1 MRMAE
6 IGNGNID
13 PEYNRKML
21 GSARPKF
28 LPSTGLSY
36 SSDSAD
42 TESIQVFYGYS
53 QRHNNTDKGF
63 ISIGNGFFC
72 SHLLPFGHLHAI
84 ARAAKHKF
92 LSSVCQS

>member
-21 GSARPKF
+21 GPARPKF

-36 SSDSAD
+36 SSDPAD
-42 TESIQVFYGYS
+42 TE
-53 QRHNNTDKGF
+53 
-63 ISIGNGFFC
+63 
-72 SHLLPFGHLHAI
+72 
-84 ARAAKHKF
+84 
-92 LSSVCQS
+92 

>member
-1 MRMAE
+1 MKFKVNIVSFLELMFRKMFGIQSIVITSHVPFLKFGTLFYNLLVMRMAE

-21 GSARPKF
+21 GSARPRF

-42 TESIQVFYGYS
+42 TE
-53 QRHNNTDKGF
+53 
-63 ISIGNGFFC
+63 
-72 SHLLPFGHLHAI
+72 
-84 ARAAKHKF
+84 
-92 LSSVCQS
+92 